1 MAMNDPRWPRANAWL
16 ASESAEPELLVVG
29 VPSSRSSLTPSR
41 ADLAPLEVR
50 GQVDRFST
58 FHGELDVD
66 FSTVAV
72 RDVGNWPVSE
82 IDPVPL
88 IGEVMRLA
96 GDLPTAEL
104 TLYIGGDN
112 AITRPLAAAETD
124 DLRKLG
130 LITFDAHHDARSLE
144 YGPSNGNP
152 IRGLIEEHG
161 LPGRNVVQI
170 GIHSFSNSD
179 AYHSYCDDAGI
190 TTVTVEQVE
199 KIGMRAAVDVAV
211 SQLATTCDSI
221 YVDVDLDVLDRSFAP
236 ACPGARPGGLTV
248 RQLSAGVLRAAA
260 HHSVRAMDFVEV
272 DPTLDVNDMTLDVM
286 AHLLLSAVTGFATR

>member
-1 MAMNDPRWPRANAWL
+1 MNDPQWPRANVWL
-16 ASESAEPELLVVG
+16 ASESPEPELLVVG

-50 GQVDRFST
+50 NRLERFST

-66 FSTVAV
+66 FSTVSV
-72 RDVGNWPVSE
+72 QDVGNWPVSE
-82 IDPVPL
+82 MDPVPL

-96 GDLPTAEL
+96 GDLPAVDL
-104 TLYIGGDN
+104 TLYVGGDN

-124 DLRKLG
+124 DLAKLG

-144 YGPSNGNP
+144 DGPSNGNP
-152 IRGLIEEHG
+152 IRGLIEDHG

-179 AYHSYCDDAGI
+179 AYHAYCDDAGI

-211 SQLATTCDSI
+211 SQLASTCDSI

-272 DPTLDVNDMTLDVM
+272 DPTLDVNGMTLDVM
-286 AHLLLSAVTGFATR
+286 AHLLLSAATGFATR